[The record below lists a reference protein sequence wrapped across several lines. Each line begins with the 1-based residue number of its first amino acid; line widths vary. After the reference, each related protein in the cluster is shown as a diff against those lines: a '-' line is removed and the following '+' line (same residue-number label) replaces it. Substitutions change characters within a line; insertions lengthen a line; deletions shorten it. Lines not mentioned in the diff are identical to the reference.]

1 MERSLTSVLT
11 ETLEAAQ
18 AQLDAAR
25 QLDPDRLADATAS
38 RQDLQFELEILQ
50 NRDSLRV
57 DEEIADIVRSLR
69 ETDQRLMSVLGA
81 ANSVFRS
88 VLEPNTSPT
97 YGASG
102 QMGEIEDRPDLR
114 ERWHCTAGPGAFGAS
129 DPEAM

>member
-1 MERSLTSVLT
+1 MERSLASVLT

-25 QLDPDRLADATAS
+25 QLDPERLADATAS

-50 NRDSLRV
+50 SRDAMQV
-57 DEEIADIVRSLR
+57 DADSADVVRSLR
-69 ETDQRLMSVLGA
+69 DTDQRLMSVLGA

-88 VLEPNTSPT
+88 VLQPNRSPT

-102 QMGEIEDRPDLR
+102 RIR
-114 ERWHCTAGPGAFGAS
+114 ER
-129 DPEAM
+129 

>member
-1 MERSLTSVLT
+1 MERSLASVLT

-25 QLDPDRLADATAS
+25 QLDPERLADATAS

-50 NRDSLRV
+50 SRDAMQV
-57 DEEIADIVRSLR
+57 DADIADVVRSLR

-81 ANSVFRS
+81 VNSVFRS
-88 VLEPNTSPT
+88 VLQPNRSPT

-102 QMGEIEDRPDLR
+102 RIR
-114 ERWHCTAGPGAFGAS
+114 ER
-129 DPEAM
+129 